1 MRATFRSLSGAL
13 MLGCLLAATSQAA
26 LAAPVYQ
33 WKDANG
39 VTHYSDKPPA
49 GEQYQDRRIDPRG
62 EPVAQTEPAGKS
74 VQSPQCL
81 QARKNLEVL
90 TSSTRVL
97 QAGEDGKPTGEPL
110 GEQARADQRALA
122 EAAQKAYCTP

>member
-1 MRATFRSLSGAL
+1 MRATFRSLSGAVVL
-13 MLGCLLAATSQAA
+13 GVMLTAVGLVQ
-26 LAAPVYQ
+26 AAPVYQ

-49 GEQYQDRRIDPRG
+49 GEQYKDRRIDPRG

-74 VQSPQCL
+74 VQSPECQ

-90 TSSTRVL
+90 NTSSRVL
-97 QAGEDGKPTGEPL
+97 QAGADGKPTGEPL
-110 GEQARADQRALA
+110 NAQQLANQRTLA

>member
-1 MRATFRSLSGAL
+1 MRAAFRSLSSAVVLGAV
-13 MLGCLLAATSQAA
+13 LAAASLAQ
-26 LAAPVYQ
+26 AAPVYQ

-62 EPVAQTEPAGKS
+62 EPLAQTQPAGKS
-74 VQSPQCL
+74 VQSPECL

-90 TSSTRVL
+90 NTSSRVL
-97 QAGEDGKPTGEPL
+97 QAGADGKPTGQPL
-110 GEQARADQRALA
+110 DAQQLANQRALA
-122 EAAQKAYCTP
+122 EAGQKAYCTP